1 MSSRIL
7 AVTANPI
14 DLTKATE
21 FPGFSAGWGRAPPV
35 R

>member
-7 AVTANPI
+7 AVPAALI
-14 DLTKATE
+14 DLTTATE
-21 FPGFSAGWGRAPPV
+21 FPGFSAGWGRAPPT